1 MKAEFFKNANTI
13 MKRILIGKTGDAI
26 QKKIIFPWSNWLFL
40 PTYSVI
46 TCNTFGNCE

>member
-26 QKKIIFPWSNWLFL
+26 QKKNHFSLVKFAILTNLFR
-40 PTYSVI
+40 YYV
-46 TCNTFGNCE
+46 